1 MDWTIYG
8 ALIAGFLA
16 LAYASAH
23 LVVRSLQ
30 TFRSFKQFVR
40 NLAPSLERLADASER
55 ASAAAER
62 AGDVTALDAAMRR
75 LGVSLAEL
83 AVLREAL
90 DEANEMFGRV
100 AVLVPRK

>member
-1 MDWTIYG
+1 VDWTIYG

-40 NLAPSLERLADASER
+40 HLALSLERLADASER

-62 AGDVTALDAAMRR
+62 AGDLTALDVALRR

-90 DEANEMFGRV
+90 DEANETFGRL
-100 AVLVPRK
+100 AVVIPRT